1 MAVHRLPTQATAS
14 SEGDSLAQRMDRLR
28 NDASAVAGEH
38 IAAFLTVLG
47 QASVLAEQVANGGE
61 AYHIGVR
68 EIARRVHKDLAP
80 TVLSLQA
87 IRQRSH

>member
-1 MAVHRLPTQATAS
+1 MAVHRLPTQATPDA
-14 SEGDSLAQRMDRLR
+14 DSLAKRMERLR
-28 NDASAVAGEH
+28 NDASAVASEH
-38 IAAFLTVLG
+38 INAFLTALA
-47 QASVLAEQVANGGE
+47 QASALAEQVANGGE

-68 EIARRVHKDLAP
+68 EIARRVNKDLAP